1 MNGAPSL
8 PTGWTAAIDPS
19 SGRTYYANPHTGA
32 SSWEPP
38 PPMAV
43 LPPPPPLPPPSTS
56 TSSDRYPPQYPQH
69 QQYQQQQ
76 QQQQQAHLHYPQ
88 QPQHISSN
96 SSSSYSGANSNNYP
110 VHRSLQLQS
119 QQGGG
124 GGGGGAQQGYNT
136 ATAAHHHNHQTLPS
150 ITTNVVNPLHAELIA
165 LTVGQMADL
174 CAIRQEAA
182 MAATPEGD
190 STTTTTTSA
199 EPYTPLNPIVAIP
212 GGTMMKR
219 PTMEAGRLDIRI
231 HSLHDKLRKI
241 DSEEQSSV
249 TT

>member
-1 MNGAPSL
+1 MKIGLFAF
-8 PTGWTAAIDPS
+8 PTLIAKC
-19 SGRTYYANPHTGA
+19 
-32 SSWEPP
+32 
-38 PPMAV
+38 
-43 LPPPPPLPPPSTS
+43 
-56 TSSDRYPPQYPQH
+56 
-69 QQYQQQQ
+69 
-76 QQQQQAHLHYPQ
+76 
-88 QPQHISSN
+88 SSN
-96 SSSSYSGANSNNYP
+96 SSSSHSGTNNNNYA
-110 VHRSLQLQS
+110 VHQSLQLQS

-190 STTTTTTSA
+190 STTTTTTA